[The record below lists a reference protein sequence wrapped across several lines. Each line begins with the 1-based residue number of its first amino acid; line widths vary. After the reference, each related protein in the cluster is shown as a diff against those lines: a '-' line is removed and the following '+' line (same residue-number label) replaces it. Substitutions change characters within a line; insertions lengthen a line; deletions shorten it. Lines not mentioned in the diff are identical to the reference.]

1 MVSDALLQNAENGDA
16 DAMYKIGLEY
26 CLGTGGSEVDMN
38 KAAQWFQKAVD
49 HGSLPAKREL
59 GIMYLS
65 GEGVPANAEK
75 AYPLILDAAHA
86 MDPNAMYHLAFM
98 YERGIGVKKDLY
110 EAIKL
115 LAYAASVDYPGAD
128 MDADRIYAEIVK
140 ERNKN
145 LRARPLLHLEISDV
159 DVMAACCKPMLDDM
173 LNENTVVMDTYEG
186 PQLIG
191 EDEAGN
197 EVALVKCPHCGK
209 PVKRVPRDKKY

>member
-1 MVSDALLQNAENGDA
+1 MVSDALLQDSDNGDA

-26 CLGTGGSEVDMN
+26 CLGSDSTSVDMK
-38 KAAQWFQKAVD
+38 KAAEWFQKAID
-49 HGSLPAKREL
+49 HGSLAAKREL
-59 GIMYLS
+59 GIMYLT
-65 GEGVPANAEK
+65 GEGVVVDAAK
-75 AYPLILDAAHA
+75 AYSLLQAAAYA
-86 MDPNAMYHLAFM
+86 MDPNAMYHLALM
-98 YERGIGVKKDLY
+98 YEKGIGVKKDLY

-140 ERNKN
+140 ERNRGLKS
-145 LRARPLLHLEISDV
+145 RPLLHLEISEV
-159 DVMAACCKPMLDDM
+159 DVMAACCKPMLEDM

-191 EDEAGN
+191 EDGDGN
-197 EVALVKCPHCGK
+197 EVALTKCPHCGK